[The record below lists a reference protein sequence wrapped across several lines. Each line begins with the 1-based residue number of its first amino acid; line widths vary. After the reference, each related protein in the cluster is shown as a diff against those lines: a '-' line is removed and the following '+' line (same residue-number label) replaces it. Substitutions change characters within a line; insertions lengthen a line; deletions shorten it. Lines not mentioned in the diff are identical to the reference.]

1 MLPRSRRDGSACRG
15 RYGRHFKWPFNFR
28 RDDRRRRN
36 TLDSDVYSKTTHR
49 PRLPRGR
56 NLLDGLEVFRQR
68 IQLHVSESLKRVGSG
83 GDNQLLPASAW
94 RKISDHQACYFPAE
108 EEHVSSDWKRKSSQ
122 TIAEQAGQL

>member
-15 RYGRHFKWPFNFR
+15 RYGRHFKWPVNFR

-49 PRLPRGR
+49 PRLLRGR

-68 IQLHVSESLKRVGSG
+68 IQFHVSESFKRVGG
-83 GDNQLLPASAW
+83 RGDNQLLPASAW
-94 RKISDHQACYFPAE
+94 REISDHQTCYFPAE
-108 EEHVSSDWKRKSSQ
+108 EEHVSSDWKRESRQ